1 MERKWWKEG
10 IVYQIYPRSF
20 NDSNEDGI
28 GDLKGIIEKLDYI
41 KSLGVDIIWL
51 CPIFKS
57 PNDDNGYDVADY
69 RAIMD
74 EFGTM
79 EDFDELLKGMKERG
93 LRLLLDLVANHSS
106 DEHAW
111 FMESRKSKD
120 NPKRDYYIWRPGKNG
135 GPPNNWKSIFGG
147 SAWKYDEQT
156 DEYFLRLFTTKQPDL
171 NWENPKLREEIYD
184 IMKFWLD
191 KGIDGFRMDVI
202 SLIAKD
208 NYDDTPHKEINVT
221 INKVYAN
228 GKKIHSYLKEM
239 NQEVMS
245 KYDMMTVGEGP
256 GIDLETAMD
265 YVGEDR
271 NELNMV
277 FHFGHMF
284 IDHGPGGKFD
294 YVPFDLP
301 MLKKIFS
308 DYDEC
313 LKDGGWNSIFLGN
326 HDFPRI
332 VSRFG
337 NDTEYWEKS
346 AKLLATMLFSLRG
359 TTYVYQGDEIGMT
372 NVAYESFDD
381 YDDIEIRNF
390 KAELLENGEDLNKY
404 LPVVHIQSRD
414 NARTPIQWD
423 DSRNGGFSSADPWLK
438 VNPNHSKINIA
449 AQEKDPDSI
458 LNFYRGLTKMRK
470 EHLALVYGDYHE
482 IQPEHLSVYAYL
494 RTEETDKYLA
504 VHNFSDVDI
513 RFDSENN
520 LEGAEVIKNNYDA
533 ISLSNS
539 IVALQPWQSL
549 ILKIK

>member
-20 NDSNEDGI
+20 NDSNGDGI
-28 GDLKGIIEKLDYI
+28 GDLRGIIEKLDYI

-79 EDFDELLKGMKERG
+79 EDFDELLRGMKERG

-208 NYDDTPHKEINVT
+208 NYDDTPYKEINVT

-449 AQEKDPDSI
+449 AQENDPDSI

-470 EHLALVYGDYHE
+470 DHLTLVYGDYHE

-533 ISLSNS
+533 FSLSNS